1 MTDHDLATLL
11 RRHVADEPPFDA
23 PAAVVLGRGRRTV
36 RRTRAAIAVAGAAG
50 LALAV
55 ALVVPPLTGGETA
68 PDRVVDPAI
77 AEAVDAYDVTTM
89 PRTMDERARAILET
103 SVPDLGPAGF
113 VAFDSQ
119 AQKLPER
126 YWPKAGGLTVRYGDG
141 TPHRFSVTLNHARG
155 EAEGAADRYC
165 SAGLEGGWFIEC
177 GVERDTGGATAIS
190 TLGAVRLDRPA
201 GPGLQEW
208 RDQFMA
214 VAEDELASVPPD
226 QLWFSR
232 DVKVVKSETF
242 VTYVSEMVQAPDLA
256 SARERFLVPVDDL
269 VAIGLD
275 PALVMP
281 TPPPGENGC
290 PQWTM
295 PTMDVSCSSTGQG

>member
-23 PAAVVLGRGRRTV
+23 PAEVVLGRGRRTV
-36 RRTRAAIAVAGAAG
+36 RRTRAAIGVAGAAG

-55 ALVVPPLTGGETA
+55 ALVVPPLTGGETG

-77 AEAVDAYDVTTM
+77 AEAVEAYDVTTM

-103 SVPDLGPAGF
+103 SVPDLGPADF

-119 AQKLPER
+119 GQKLPER
-126 YWPKAGGLTVRYGDG
+126 YWPKASGLTVRYGDG
-141 TPHRFSVTLNHARG
+141 TLHRFSVTLNHARG

-165 SAGLEGGWFIEC
+165 NGGLEGGWFIEC
-177 GVERDTGGATAIS
+177 GVERATGGATAIS

-214 VAEDELASVPPD
+214 VAEGELASVPPD

-256 SARERFLVPVDDL
+256 TAQERFLVPVDDL